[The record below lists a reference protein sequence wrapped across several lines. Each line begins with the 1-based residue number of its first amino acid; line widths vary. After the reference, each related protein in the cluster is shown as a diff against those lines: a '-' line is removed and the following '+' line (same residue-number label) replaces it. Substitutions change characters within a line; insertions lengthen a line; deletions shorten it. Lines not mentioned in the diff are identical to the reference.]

1 MIFMLN
7 LLLTNLI
14 VIHIIGVISLFGGEW
29 VTDIQLLVIMLDFF
43 LYFLLIFKNKL
54 KFVLVLYGFLLP

>member
-1 MIFMLN
+1 MLN